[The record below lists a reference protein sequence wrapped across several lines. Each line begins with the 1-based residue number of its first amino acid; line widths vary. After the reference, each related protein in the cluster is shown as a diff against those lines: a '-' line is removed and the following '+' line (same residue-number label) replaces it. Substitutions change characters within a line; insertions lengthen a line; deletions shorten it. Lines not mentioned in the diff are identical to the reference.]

1 MNGPVAGYVANG
13 FGLQHVLPVDENIRL
28 DYVPV
33 DLTVKGMIVA
43 AWTTW
48 KDEID
53 EIPIYNASS
62 IKNTSLV
69 SFRNSDVIQKSPP
82 LMAIMYQSVSITKCT
97 FYAWIVRI
105 LESLIPAMII
115 DGLLMMLGRKP
126 Q

>member
-1 MNGPVAGYVANG
+1 MANG
-13 FGLQHVLPVDENIRL
+13 FGLQHVLTVDESIRL

-33 DLTVKGMIVA
+33 DLCVKGMIVA

-48 KDEID
+48 KDEV
-53 EIPIYNASS
+53 EAIPIYNASS

-69 SFRNSDVIQKSPP
+69 SFRDSDVIKKCPP
-82 LMAIMYQSVSITKCT
+82 LMAIMYQSVTITKCK

-115 DGLLMMLGRKP
+115 DGLLMMLGKKP
-126 Q
+126 K